1 MSTHRSFLLGAM
13 VLLIAACDFAS
24 GPGDGSNVI
33 VRPQDFALLPCHS
46 LSETPPCTLA
56 IVGGKRILFGAPAG
70 VGWTLPKDD
79 LRQLDAVVLFALD
92 ADAIE
97 GLDEVRNQSWR
108 EGRAAALRVIGPTGV
123 VEMVTALNNAMEQSD
138 ALFVVKN
145 GVPPG
150 GYNAALLEPI
160 EAPQDSRVFDTGDV
174 VIFRRAA
181 GYQIDY
187 SGRATALLEVCG
199 TMPDAPATGSELIA
213 DVRIGCRQQDGADT
227 WPISAP
233 IFVLRG

>member
-1 MSTHRSFLLGAM
+1 
-13 VLLIAACDFAS
+13 C
-24 GPGDGSNVI
+24 
-33 VRPQDFALLPCHS
+33 QS
-46 LSETPPCTLA
+46 LSEAPHCALA

-79 LRQLDAVVLFALD
+79 LRQLDAVVLFALE

-108 EGRAAALRVIGPTGV
+108 EGRAAPLRVIGPPGV
-123 VEMVTALNNAMEQSD
+123 IEMVTALNNAMEQSD
-138 ALFVVKN
+138 ALFVVDN
-145 GVPPG
+145 GIPPG
-150 GYNAALLEPI
+150 GYNAALLEPV

-199 TMPDAPATGSELIA
+199 KTPDTGETGSELAA
-213 DVRIGCRQQDGADT
+213 DVRIACRQEDDADA